1 MSLHNTQSISIA
13 WRKGFN
19 DTCVNFAAGFTRGI
33 FKIYGFYDKFLKK
46 YIAWKRSIIDWKN
59 SFLTT
64 RLQFFSAQFNIRGR
78 DVLVAVCK

>member
-33 FKIYGFYDKFLKK
+33 FKIYGFYDRLKK
-46 YIAWKRSIIDWKN
+46 YIAWNAVSLARKPLPLQWGCNFKIFHIISEATIFGK
-59 SFLTT
+59 
-64 RLQFFSAQFNIRGR
+64 
-78 DVLVAVCK
+78 